1 MKSTAFASLVTAL
14 ALAGCSSV
22 REAKISESFQ
32 MNYDEVV
39 PTKEVSPD
47 GAIYSRSNAGF
58 FLGDRRAQRVGDVLT
73 VNLAENLN
81 ATKALNSAGSKNGSM
96 AMSLPYGSIFG
107 ALGIKPPIVSDPN
120 AGASLNATNKTTSAG
135 TVTADQSNTITG
147 DITVIVTRVYEN
159 GNLWIQG
166 QKMLS
171 VNQGEE
177 YIRVS
182 GVIRPEDIQAGNI
195 VSSTKIAQAQITYTG
210 AGDLNDNTKQGWFGR
225 FVGVIAPL

>member
-81 ATKALNSAGSKNGSM
+81 ATKALNSA
-96 AMSLPYGSIFG
+96 
-107 ALGIKPPIVSDPN
+107 
-120 AGASLNATNKTTSAG
+120 
-135 TVTADQSNTITG
+135 
-147 DITVIVTRVYEN
+147 
-159 GNLWIQG
+159 
-166 QKMLS
+166 
-171 VNQGEE
+171 
-177 YIRVS
+177 
-182 GVIRPEDIQAGNI
+182 
-195 VSSTKIAQAQITYTG
+195 
-210 AGDLNDNTKQGWFGR
+210 
-225 FVGVIAPL
+225 

>member
-1 MKSTAFASLVTAL
+1 MKIAAL
-14 ALAGCSSV
+14 AALLSGIALTGCSSV

-73 VNLAENLN
+73 VKLAENLN
-81 ATKALNSAGSKNGSM
+81 ATKALNAAGAKNNSI
-96 AMSLPYGSIFG
+96 AMTLPNALFGGG
-107 ALGIKPPIVSDPN
+107 ALNIPALRDG
-120 AGASLNATNKTTSAG
+120 GANLAASNTSTTTG

-177 YIRVS
+177 YVRVS
-182 GVIRPEDIQAGNI
+182 GVIRPEDIQAGNV

-225 FVGVIAPL
+225 MVGALAPL

>member
-1 MKSTAFASLVTAL
+1 MKRSAIAAL
-14 ALAGCSSV
+14 FTGIALAGCSSV

-73 VNLAENLN
+73 VTLAENLN
-81 ATKALNSAGSKNGSM
+81 ATKALNAAGSKSNNISM
-96 AMSLPYGSIFG
+96 TLPNALFG
-107 ALGIKPPIVSDPN
+107 A
-120 AGASLNATNKTTSAG
+120 GALNIPALRGGGANLAASNTSNTSG

-177 YIRVS
+177 YVRVS
-182 GVIRPEDIQAGNI
+182 GVIRPEDIQAGNV

-225 FVGVIAPL
+225 IVSVLAPL

>member
-1 MKSTAFASLVTAL
+1 MKIAAL
-14 ALAGCSSV
+14 AALLSGIALTGCSSV
-22 REAKISESFQ
+22 REARISESFQ
-32 MNYDEVV
+32 MIYVEFV
-39 PTKEVSPD
+39 PTKEVSLD

-58 FLGDRRAQRVGDVLT
+58 FLGERRAQRVGDVLT
-73 VNLAENLN
+73 VKLAENLN
-81 ATKALNSAGSKNGSM
+81 ATKALNAAGAKNNSI
-96 AMSLPYGSIFG
+96 AMTLPNALFGGG
-107 ALGIKPPIVSDPN
+107 ALNIPALRDG
-120 AGASLNATNKTTSAG
+120 GANLAASNTSTTTG

-177 YIRVS
+177 YVRVS
-182 GVIRPEDIQAGNI
+182 GVIRPEDIQAGNV

-225 FVGVIAPL
+225 IVGALAPL

>member
-1 MKSTAFASLVTAL
+1 MKTAAL
-14 ALAGCSSV
+14 AILLTGISLSGCSSV

-73 VNLAENLN
+73 VKLAENLN
-81 ATKALNSAGSKNGSM
+81 ATKALNAAGAKNNSI
-96 AMSLPYGSIFG
+96 AMTLPNAIFG
-107 ALGIKPPIVSDPN
+107 A
-120 AGASLNATNKTTSAG
+120 GALNIPALRDGGANLAATNTSTTTG

-177 YIRVS
+177 YVRVS
-182 GVIRPEDIQAGNI
+182 GVIRPEDIQAGNV

-225 FVGVIAPL
+225 IVSVLAPL

>member
-1 MKSTAFASLVTAL
+1 MKIAAL
-14 ALAGCSSV
+14 AALLSGIALTGCSSV

-73 VNLAENLN
+73 VKLAENLN
-81 ATKALNSAGSKNGSM
+81 ATKALNAAGAKNNSI
-96 AMSLPYGSIFG
+96 ALTLPNALFGGG
-107 ALGIKPPIVSDPN
+107 ALNIPALRDG
-120 AGASLNATNKTTSAG
+120 GANLAASNTSTTTG

-177 YIRVS
+177 YVRVS
-182 GVIRPEDIQAGNI
+182 GVIRPEDIQAGNV

-225 FVGVIAPL
+225 MVGALAPL

>member
-1 MKSTAFASLVTAL
+1 MKIAAL
-14 ALAGCSSV
+14 AALLSGIALTGCSSV
-22 REAKISESFQ
+22 REARISESFQ

-73 VNLAENLN
+73 VKLAENLN
-81 ATKALNSAGSKNGSM
+81 ATKALNAAGAKNNSI
-96 AMSLPYGSIFG
+96 AMTLPNALFGGG
-107 ALGIKPPIVSDPN
+107 ALNIPALRDG
-120 AGASLNATNKTTSAG
+120 GANLAASNTSTTTG

-177 YIRVS
+177 YVRVS
-182 GVIRPEDIQAGNI
+182 GVIRPEDIQAGNV

-225 FVGVIAPL
+225 IVGALAPL

>member
-1 MKSTAFASLVTAL
+1 MKIAAL
-14 ALAGCSSV
+14 AALLSGIALTGCSSV

-73 VNLAENLN
+73 VKLAENLN
-81 ATKALNSAGSKNGSM
+81 ATKALNAAGAKNNSI
-96 AMSLPYGSIFG
+96 AMTLPNALFGGG
-107 ALGIKPPIVSDPN
+107 ALNIPALRDG
-120 AGASLNATNKTTSAG
+120 GANLAASNTSTTTG

-177 YIRVS
+177 YVRVS
-182 GVIRPEDIQAGNI
+182 GVIRPEDIQAGNV

-225 FVGVIAPL
+225 IVGALAPL